1 MSDYHIIITD
11 AGAAL
16 ETAAHAAGEPLVLTE
31 FAVCDGDNAFNPDP
45 AMTSLT
51 GETYRG
57 EISSLSVSTDDPSV
71 LVAQCIIPA
80 SSGGYTIRGIGIYAG
95 DTLYAVGNYPD
106 QPKPAPDSG
115 YAASLEILAQLAVS
129 DTADVTLNVTDGAWL
144 TKQEGD
150 QLYVPL
156 ARQVNGHVLTEDI
169 TLTAADVN
177 GIPYR
182 GALPTDADLNSYT
195 GTKYGFWYQGANAN
209 TSLAQNYPVVS
220 AGSLVVYQNGATN
233 ADGCT
238 QEYRPYSSNIVY
250 RRWYNSVGGAW
261 RWSAWEYDINSAGG
275 TINGGVKLNGGGLQ
289 IVNDAQGII
298 IQPKTAGN
306 GYYFFGRKYDGTNH
320 FYIGQGSSNQDGI
333 TFSNYLT
340 KSGIS
345 LVAGGV
351 NVTGKIAPSDW
362 SNLDAR
368 YALVGNVYSKTA
380 SDGRYNLKNTVSVKT
395 ATRLVSKDST
405 TGVMEVVMSG
415 INIAAN
421 ATVNIT
427 FPAAFPNACTGVVIA
442 YNGAGHGSDSASSQY
457 VTSYSRTG
465 CSIHAHNSNG
475 VFMLIAKGY

>member
-1 MSDYHIIITD
+1 MGDYHIIITD

-16 ETAAHAAGEPLVLTE
+16 ETAAHAAGDPLMLTE
-31 FAVCDGDNAFNPDP
+31 FTVCDGDNAFTPDP
-45 AMTSLT
+45 AMTSLP

-57 EISSLSVSTDDPSV
+57 EISSLTVSPDDPSV

-129 DTADVTLNVTDGAWL
+129 NTADVTLNVTDGAWL

-156 ARQVNGHVLTEDI
+156 ARQVNGHALTEDI
-169 TLTAADVN
+169 TLTAADVGAMPMHRSLPADANLNDYN
-177 GIPYR
+177 GK
-182 GALPTDADLNSYT
+182 
-195 GTKYGFWYQGANAN
+195 KYGFWWQGANAN
-209 TSLAQNYPVVS
+209 ASTAKNYPVAT
-220 AGSLVVYQNGATN
+220 AGSLIVIPNGATT
-233 ADGCT
+233 DEGCT
-238 QEYRPYSSNIVY
+238 QEYRPYTSNIVY
-250 RRWYNSVGGAW
+250 RRWYNTSGGVWQWSAWTSDLNSVGGTLNGQLV
-261 RWSAWEYDINSAGG
+261 SKAGG
-275 TINGGVKLNGGGLQ
+275 INICIQPSTENGG
-289 IVNDAQGII
+289 
-298 IQPKTAGN
+298 
-306 GYYFFGRKYDGTNH
+306 YYYFGRKFDGTNH
-320 FYIGQGSSNQDGI
+320 FYLGQGSANEDII
-333 TFSNYLT
+333 TFHNYIT
-340 KSGIS
+340 GSGIA
-345 LVAGGV
+345 LQKGGV
-351 NVTGKIAPSDW
+351 KVSGQVQPTDW
-362 SNLDAR
+362 KNLDAR
-368 YALVGNVYSKTA
+368 YALVANVYSKTA

>member
-11 AGAAL
+11 AGAVL

-31 FAVCDGDNAFNPDP
+31 FAVCDGAFTPDP
-45 AMTSLT
+45 AMTSLN
-51 GETYRG
+51 GEAYRG
-57 EISSLSVSTDDPSV
+57 EISSLSVSPDEPSV

-80 SSGGYTIRGIGIYAG
+80 SSGGYTIRGIGLYAG

-129 DTADVTLNVTDGAWL
+129 DTADITLNVTDGAWL
-144 TKQEGD
+144 TKEEGD

-156 ARQVNGHVLTEDI
+156 ARQVNGHALKGNI
-169 TLTAADVN
+169 TLTAADVKA
-177 GIPYR
+177 IPD
-182 GALPTDADLNSYT
+182 GGNLGTINIDTLT
-195 GTKYGFWYQGANAN
+195 GTKFGRYMQPATVNATIANG
-209 TSLAQNYPVVS
+209 YPVQA
-220 AGSLVVYQNGATN
+220 AGALDVIQNAANGVE
-233 ADGCT
+233 GCT
-238 QEYRPYSSNIVY
+238 QEYRPYNSNVCY
-250 RRWYNSVGGAW
+250 RRFYDNKAWTGWVSELLSVGGTM
-261 RWSAWEYDINSAGG
+261 SGQLINKAGG
-275 TINGGVKLNGGGLQ
+275 ICICIEPTVANGG
-289 IVNDAQGII
+289 
-298 IQPKTAGN
+298 
-306 GYYFFGRKYDGTNH
+306 YYYFGRKYDGTNH
-320 FYIGQGSSNQDGI
+320 FYIGQGSQNEDKIG
-333 TFSNYLT
+333 FYNYLT
-340 KSGIS
+340 KTGIT
-345 LVAGGV
+345 LEAGGV
-351 NVTGKIAPSDW
+351 SVGGQIMPSNW

>member
-16 ETAAHAAGEPLVLTE
+16 ETAAHATGEPLVLTE
-31 FAVCDGDNAFNPDP
+31 FAVYDGDSAFTPDP
-45 AMTSLT
+45 TMTSLT
-51 GETYRG
+51 GEAYRG
-57 EISSLSVSTDDPSV
+57 EISSLSVSNDDPSV

-95 DTLYAVGNYPD
+95 EILYAVGNYPD
-106 QPKPAPDSG
+106 QPKPAADSG
-115 YAASLEILAQLAVS
+115 YAASLEVLVQLAVS
-129 DTADVTLNVTDGAWL
+129 DTANVTLNVTDGAWL

-150 QLYVPL
+150 HLYVPL
-156 ARQVNGHVLTEDI
+156 ARQVNGHSLTENI
-169 TLTAADVN
+169 TLDAADVKAIPDGGQLGKTNINTLTGSKFGRYVQGASADATEAN
-177 GIPYR
+177 GYPPQAGVA
-182 GALPTDADLNSYT
+182 GALDVI
-195 GTKYGFWYQGANAN
+195 
-209 TSLAQNYPVVS
+209 QNW
-220 AGSLVVYQNGATN
+220 ANGAE
-233 ADGCT
+233 GCT
-238 QEYRPYSSNIVY
+238 QEFRPYNSNVIY
-250 RRWYNSVGGAW
+250 RRRYDAAGKT
-261 RWSAWEYDINSAGG
+261 WSPWEYDISSAGG
-275 TINGGVKLNGGGLQ
+275 TVNGALH
-289 IVNDAQGII
+289 VNEVIESIKDGQAII
-298 IQPKTAGN
+298 MRPKTANN
-306 GYYFFGRKYDGTNH
+306 GYYLMGKKYDGTNH
-320 FYIGQGSSNQDGI
+320 FYIGQGSNNQDVIG
-333 TFSNYLT
+333 FSNYLT

-362 SNLDAR
+362 SNFDA
-368 YALVGNVYSKTA
+368 
-380 SDGRYNLKNTVSVKT
+380 RYNLKNTVSVKT

-442 YNGAGHGSDSASSQY
+442 YNGATHGGGDASSQY

-465 CSIHAHNSNG
+465 CAVHAHNSSG